1 MKVEIIIIIIFI
13 MIMIIIIIIATT
25 ITIIIMTT
33 IGSMNHLK
41 SDWVTAAAAGS
52 QLPFVSN
59 SAPLLLLFCYCI
71 LHCCNLYSALS
82 TFTVNFYSALQIFT
96 PHCNFCCSPL

>member
-1 MKVEIIIIIIFI
+1 
-13 MIMIIIIIIATT
+13 MIMIIIIATIII

-59 SAPLLLLFCYCI
+59 SAPLLLLLYPPLLQPLLFYSFI
-71 LHCCNLYSALS
+71 LCS
-82 TFTVNFYSALQIFT
+82 VNFYFILY
-96 PHCNFCCSPL
+96 CNLCCSAQ